1 MDSNCPP
8 PPSPRGGPS
17 VCIVNDQ
24 DPLLQRFTM
33 LLFFFFL
40 RSCYHHCETKNLT
53 HVECWGGGGLLEC
66 GKTSPTWSRGG
77 GGGGRRGQMGVG
89 DARAK
94 GPRFFFFKG
103 YPSRKIRVSSFVRS
117 SFFLIRS
124 NLRTDRL
131 PLAGTFQGCEVLDAK
146 LGAREP
152 PHLGQRCKYRGL
164 VTYQRTPSLPTPPA
178 RQTLCAALTYLL
190 CSQRYFMSTAQVWLV
205 RSLGRL
211 QPSEPRAGGSG
222 SITAVWISTLS

>member
-1 MDSNCPP
+1 MW
-8 PPSPRGGPS
+8 S
-17 VCIVNDQ
+17 V
-24 DPLLQRFTM
+24 
-33 LLFFFFL
+33 
-40 RSCYHHCETKNLT
+40 
-53 HVECWGGGGLLEC
+53 GGGDYSSVGRLPPL
-66 GKTSPTWSRGG
+66 GRGG
-77 GGGGRRGQMGVG
+77 GGRGQVGVG

-94 GPRFFFFKG
+94 GPRFFSKV
-103 YPSRKIRVSSFVRS
+103 IRLGKSESLPLFTL
-117 SFFLIRS
+117 FLIFYQIKYTQLIGSLSRE
-124 NLRTDRL
+124 
-131 PLAGTFQGCEVLDAK
+131 PCEVLDAK

-152 PHLGQRCKYRGL
+152 PHLGQRCRYRGL
-164 VTYQRTPSLPTPPA
+164 VTYQGTPPPPA